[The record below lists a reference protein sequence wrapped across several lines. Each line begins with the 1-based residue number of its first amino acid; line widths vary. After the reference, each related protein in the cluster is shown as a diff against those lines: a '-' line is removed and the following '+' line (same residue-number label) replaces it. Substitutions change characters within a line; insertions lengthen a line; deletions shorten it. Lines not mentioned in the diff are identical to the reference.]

1 MKLAVNPNRMELL
14 KLRRRLVIAQHGHKL
29 LEDKQDE
36 LMRKFLNLVSECQKS
51 RQGIDKSL
59 IEVFK
64 RFLIARSIM
73 SEDEMEKSLASA
85 KKMIILAISTTRLMN
100 LNIPHLEIDQM
111 PEVFGY
117 NFLTTSGELDIAFK
131 NFLQLLPQLI
141 KLAELEKTIE
151 ILAEELE
158 RTRRRVNALEYVFIP
173 AIGET
178 IRYIADKLSEMERAN
193 LTRLMRVK
201 EIVRSH

>member
-1 MKLAVNPNRMELL
+1 
-14 KLRRRLVIAQHGHKL
+14 
-29 LEDKQDE
+29 
-36 LMRKFLNLVSECQKS
+36 
-51 RQGIDKSL
+51 
-59 IEVFK
+59 
-64 RFLIARSIM
+64 
-73 SEDEMEKSLASA
+73 
-85 KKMIILAISTTRLMN
+85 MN